1 MADTYQAPLNVLQN
15 YFPKF
20 SEIAKDQAYRFG
32 MNKVQPD
39 YDSLDSRT
47 RQIVNNR
54 ARTDIST
61 GKPIG
66 ASKQDVESY
75 LNQINYQG
83 KPEDDKRLFNFLIG
97 RGVDTNEMARMF
109 DVSESDIKNR
119 YREVLG
125 GKAEDNPF
133 LFMQAVD
140 DTGNPFDPSNVTK
153 KQGVYYVDMPNVSL
167 GASDDSQTSEQV
179 AAQNAADKA
188 RFEASKAEQQA
199 KAQAQAKQIYIQM
212 QADQEAE
219 AAQQMQQGQ
228 QIGQLQNMQP
238 QGLIN
243 QIVSDTPFQTYGT
256 TQKYL
261 GQDLNNIQLSN
272 VKNYLGS
279 LDDGSYLSLARRIL
293 GF

>member
-15 YFPKF
+15 YFPKS
-20 SEIAKDQAYRFG
+20 SELAKKDRTYRFG
-32 MNKVQPD
+32 MAKAVPD
-39 YDSLDSRT
+39 YDSLDARS
-47 RQIVNNR
+47 RQIANNR
-54 ARTDIST
+54 VR
-61 GKPIG
+61 GQNIG
-66 ASKQDVESY
+66 ASREDVESY
-75 LNQINYQG
+75 LSHIHYQG
-83 KPEDDKRLFNFLIG
+83 RPEDDKRLFNFLIG
-97 RGVDTNEMARMF
+97 RGVGTEEMARMF

-119 YREVLG
+119 YTEVLG
-125 GKAEDNPF
+125 GEAEDNPF

-167 GASDDSQTSEQV
+167 GASDDSQNSEQV

>member
-97 RGVDTNEMARMF
+97 RGIDTKEMARMF
-109 DVSESDIKNR
+109 DVSESDINNR
-119 YREVLG
+119 
-125 GKAEDNPF
+125 
-133 LFMQAVD
+133 
-140 DTGNPFDPSNVTK
+140 
-153 KQGVYYVDMPNVSL
+153 
-167 GASDDSQTSEQV
+167 
-179 AAQNAADKA
+179 
-188 RFEASKAEQQA
+188 
-199 KAQAQAKQIYIQM
+199 
-212 QADQEAE
+212 
-219 AAQQMQQGQ
+219 
-228 QIGQLQNMQP
+228 
-238 QGLIN
+238 
-243 QIVSDTPFQTYGT
+243 
-256 TQKYL
+256 
-261 GQDLNNIQLSN
+261 
-272 VKNYLGS
+272 
-279 LDDGSYLSLARRIL
+279 
-293 GF
+293 